1 MTDAQTRPTRCY
13 DQNDNVFMKLLLL
26 LLVCVVAAASYL
38 PLIRKEDWWIR
49 VFDFPRLQI
58 LALGLA
64 VLAGFLVF
72 WDVRSWGGS
81 LVLLVLVP
89 ALLIQTYRIYPYT
102 PVAARQVISADPD
115 PDATLALLVAN
126 VLMDNRASERLLDF
140 VRGHRPDIVLLLEPD
155 AWWERQMRAIE
166 VSYPFTIKDPLANK
180 YGMLLYSRLP
190 LVDPEIKYLVR
201 AGVPSMHTQV
211 RLRSGTGVWLHCVH
225 PEPPSP
231 TEADTSAPRDAELLI
246 VGRHVKERD
255 GPTIVTG
262 DLNDVAWSHTTTLF
276 QKTSGLLDPRRG
288 RGMFNTFHAR
298 IPFMRWP
305 LDHVF
310 HSKHFAVAELKRLP
324 AFGSDHFPF
333 FVRLVCQPQAQAA
346 HEEPAPD
353 AGEQRQAEEKIEQA
367 APKERL

>member
-1 MTDAQTRPTRCY
+1 
-13 DQNDNVFMKLLLL
+13 MKPLIV
-26 LLVCVVAAASYL
+26 LLVVVVAAASYL

-58 LALGLA
+58 FALGLVA
-64 VLAGFLVF
+64 FSVF
-72 WDVRSWGGS
+72 WVFWGAHSASGWA
-81 LVLLVLVP
+81 VLLVLAS
-89 ALLIQTYRIYPYT
+89 ALLIQAYRIYPYT
-102 PVAARQVISADPD
+102 RMAAKQVIAAGADA
-115 PDATLALLVAN
+115 DADAVLALLVAN
-126 VLMDNRASERLLDF
+126 VLMDNRESARLLDL
-140 VRGHRPDIVLLLEPD
+140 VREHRPDIALLLEPD
-155 AWWERQMRAIE
+155 AWWEGQLRSIE
-166 VSYPFTIKDPLANK
+166 ESYPFTVKQPLGNK

-190 LVDPEIKYLVR
+190 LIDPKIKYLVR
-201 AGVPSMHTQV
+201 EGVPSMHTQV
-211 RLRSGTGVWLHCVH
+211 RLRSGVGVWLHCVH

-231 TEADTSAPRDAELLI
+231 TEADTSAPRDAELLL

-310 HSKHFAVAELKRLP
+310 HSTHFAVAELKRLP

-333 FVRLVCQPQAQAA
+333 YVRLVCQPRAEAA

-353 AGEQRQAEEKIEQA
+353 AGERQQADEKIDQV
-367 APKERL
+367 APKEKL